1 MSLVDPEFF
10 DDDEVRAALA
20 ARDIGA
26 LYRLLGRVGVSQRQ
40 IADMTGQSQSEV
52 SEIIVKG
59 RQVLNVRVLERI
71 ADGIGMPRAR
81 LGVSYGEQTLDTP
94 SVEEDGDEAMKRRIL
109 IAAIMAAAV
118 NQGAQALD
126 EPLEYAVVTGE
137 SLPSRLDMSHVHIV
151 RAVTER
157 LRGVARY
164 YGGQGDVFGAAAAL
178 YTRWMRVPAPE
189 AVKAQFGAALAEL
202 HTLAGWYCHDSGAD
216 GMGHLTRAVR
226 LADGAGDACGI
237 ANAAW
242 HAGLVL
248 VRKGY
253 PNDALKAFQLG
264 QYRLRGFVPGRSLS
278 ATDDSRVPTLT
289 AQLTRQSATA
299 YAVMGGLDEA
309 TRYLAKAN
317 DGQAPLDAF
326 DRGSADLDTAR
337 VQLDLGRLDAA
348 ERSAA
353 SAVRN
358 YGEGHHRRSH
368 TVAELVL
375 AEVHIR
381 TGEPHGLML
390 AHEAITKVKTLQ
402 SVAVRRELLIP
413 LATALEA
420 RPGADTQ
427 ELARTARQLAVTR
440 I

>member
-1 MSLVDPEFF
+1 MGPVDPEFF
-10 DDDEVRAALA
+10 DDDEVSAALA

-26 LYRLLGRVGVSQRQ
+26 LYRLLGRVEVSQRR
-40 IADMTGQSQSEV
+40 IADLTGQSQSEV
-52 SEIIVKG
+52 SEILKG

-71 ADGIGMPRAR
+71 ADGIGIPRAR
-81 LGVSYGEQTLDTP
+81 LGVSYGEQAPDTP
-94 SVEEDGDEAMKRRIL
+94 SVEEDVDEDVKRRVL
-109 IAAIMAAAV
+109 IAAMMVAAA
-118 NQGAQALD
+118 NQGAQALE
-126 EPLEYAVVTGE
+126 EPPEWAVTTGE
-137 SLPSRLDMSHVHIV
+137 SLPSRLDMSHVHTV

-164 YGGQGDVFGAAAAL
+164 YGGQGDVFGAAAML
-178 YTRWMRVPAPE
+178 YSRWMRVPAPE
-189 AVKAQFGAALAEL
+189 VVKAQLGAALAEL
-202 HTLAGWYCHDSGAD
+202 HTEAGWCCHDAGVD
-216 GMGHLTRAVR
+216 GMGHFTRAVR
-226 LADGAGDACGI
+226 LADRAGDACGI

-253 PNDALKAFQLG
+253 PNDALKLFQLG
-264 QYRLRGFVPGRSLS
+264 QYRLRGFVPGKSLS

-317 DGQAPLDAF
+317 DGQAPRDAF
-326 DRGSADLDTAR
+326 DRGAADLGTAR
-337 VQLDLGRLDAA
+337 VQLYLGQFDAA

-381 TGEPHGLML
+381 TGEPQGLTL
-390 AHEAITKVKTLQ
+390 AHGAITKVTTLQ
-402 SVAVRRELLIP
+402 SVAVRRELLVP